1 MGGEEGR
8 GQKEIYACSTGS
20 PIAIARMLDFCARR
34 GIEEVV
40 EMFQMSRVNEALDRL
55 RASRFL
61 DRAVLKK

>member
-8 GQKEIYACSTGS
+8 GQKEISSSPVGSST
-20 PIAIARMLDFCARR
+20 AIAPMLDFCARR
-34 GIEEVV
+34 GIEAVV